1 MTDLRKAAEEAAKV
15 LANALSIDFNDK
27 RDWYSYKHDVEYAAN
42 LLRQALAQ
50 NPLDIADRAY
60 FAGKQAGIAE
70 TLAQPEPW
78 DTSDMAH
85 RTGGLS
91 MDECIDRGAWS
102 NIPDATK
109 WVDELRG
116 DEESEQEHE
125 SRITSLEIRVAKLE
139 KPMTDREKELLA
151 GQRSL
156 LRTASSSESEGAR

>member
-50 NPLDIADRAY
+50 PAN
-60 FAGKQAGIAE
+60 K
-70 TLAQPEPW
+70 
-78 DTSDMAH
+78 SDCGHTEYKPFCQMC
-85 RTGGLS
+85 L
-91 MDECIDRGAWS
+91 
-102 NIPDATK
+102 ATK
-109 WVDELRG
+109 
-116 DEESEQEHE
+116 QKHE
-125 SRITSLEIRVAKLE
+125 GRITALEVRVAKLE

-156 LRTASSSESEGAR
+156 LRTAPPSKQSVN